1 MVPPERV
8 IAGRPGPPSPA
19 RLVARFSI
27 GFAAIFLLLAA
38 AASGETA
45 AAGLRQPLARLIVR
59 AAAGVLSPFS
69 QVGFSES
76 ILWYRTSWIEVV
88 DACDGVIPSCIF
100 LAAVLAVPGHWRA
113 KLWGCLL
120 GVPAILAINLVR
132 IVSLVLLGA
141 WRPDLFEKVHIY
153 VGQAL
158 VIASSLALW
167 LSWAERFVRPGAR
180 GSA

>member
-1 MVPPERV
+1 M
-8 IAGRPGPPSPA
+8 
-19 RLVARFSI
+19 ARFSI
-27 GFAAIFLLLAA
+27 GFAVIFLLLIA

-45 AAGLRQPLARLIVR
+45 VRCLRQPLARLLVR
-59 AAAGVLSPFS
+59 AAAVILSPLS

-88 DACDGVIPSCIF
+88 DACDGVVPACIY
-100 LAAVLAVPGHWRA
+100 LAAVLAVPGHWTA
-113 KLWGCLL
+113 KIWGCLL
-120 GVPAILAINLVR
+120 GVPAILVINLAR